1 MIYAVIGLGSIGKRH
16 LNVAKR
22 IQDRVGITAI
32 RGVDTN
38 PGRREEV
45 ASSIDGVEVFAD
57 LTQAVEGAEIVV
69 VCTPTASHIDLCNA
83 ICEHADPHIFIEKPL
98 SHTLEGC
105 DELIFNRARAGKQVA
120 VGYFLRYH
128 PMINKLKAIVDNG
141 ELGRVL
147 MVRAESG
154 YFLPKW
160 HPWEDYRDFYMSWKT
175 GGGGVL
181 LDTSHEINYMQYIFG
196 EISDVSGF
204 YGTVSDLEITSDD
217 MSLINCR
224 FKNGIYGHIHLDLL
238 QFEASRTCKVIGTEG
253 VCVMDLMKRT
263 ISISKKDDE
272 EWKTEAFEFDFNEL
286 YDTEMTTF
294 AQACASNTKTVIS
307 ADHARA
313 TMDVVEAVR
322 RSHSLGSHVRL
333 PLYG

>member
-22 IQDRVGITAI
+22 IQDRVGITVI

-57 LTQAVEGAEIVV
+57 LAEAVEGAEIVV
-69 VCTPTASHIDLCNA
+69 VCTPTASHIDLCSA

-147 MVRAESG
+147 MARAESG
-154 YFLPKW
+154 TFFPNGTRGKITVTSTCPGKQAAAVYCSIQVMKSTTCSISWEKFQTSAVFMALSPTWNHVGRHVFDQLPFQEW
-160 HPWEDYRDFYMSWKT
+160 YLWSYS
-175 GGGGVL
+175 
-181 LDTSHEINYMQYIFG
+181 
-196 EISDVSGF
+196 SGF
-204 YGTVSDLEITSDD
+204 
-217 MSLINCR
+217 
-224 FKNGIYGHIHLDLL
+224 
-238 QFEASRTCKVIGTEG
+238 A
-253 VCVMDLMKRT
+253 
-263 ISISKKDDE
+263 
-272 EWKTEAFEFDFNEL
+272 
-286 YDTEMTTF
+286 
-294 AQACASNTKTVIS
+294 
-307 ADHARA
+307 
-313 TMDVVEAVR
+313 AV
-322 RSHSLGSHVRL
+322 
-333 PLYG
+333 